1 MKGKRVRIKEELT
14 MWKFKKNTRNQ
25 IQETEQR
32 RYHRIKIIV
41 GLVCRRSQRN
51 NINVFTDDVSLGGI
65 RFFSQQSLEK
75 KEEVSLEIPSGYG
88 ETIRIEG
95 RIIWIDQ
102 KGPHSYEGGIE
113 FTRLSEEN
121 LQVWKKFIRRNS
133 VKGKELDL

>member
-1 MKGKRVRIKEELT
+1 
-14 MWKFKKNTRNQ
+14 MWKFKKKTLNQ
-25 IQETEQR
+25 SEQTEQR
-32 RYHRIKIIV
+32 RFHRIKIIV
-41 GLVCRRSQRN
+41 GLVCRRSQGN

-65 RFFSQQSLEK
+65 RFFSQQPLDK

-88 ETIRIEG
+88 EIIRIEG

-121 LQVWKKFIRRNS
+121 LQVWKRFIKRNS
-133 VKGKELDL
+133 IKGHELDT